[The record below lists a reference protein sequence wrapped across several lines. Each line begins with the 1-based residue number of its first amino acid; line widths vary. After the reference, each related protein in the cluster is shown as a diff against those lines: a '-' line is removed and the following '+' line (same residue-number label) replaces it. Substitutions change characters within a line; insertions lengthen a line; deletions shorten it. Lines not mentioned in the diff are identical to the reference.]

1 MRMMAGPMKILM
13 MSDVYFPRVNG
24 VSTSI
29 QTFRRELARLGHQ
42 VVLVAPRYAG
52 EDELREE
59 VLRVPSRRVVLD
71 PEDRMMRVG
80 ALRSLASVLSDSR
93 FDLVHVQTPF
103 VAHYQGLALARHL
116 DLPCV
121 ATYHTFFEEYLH
133 HYVPLLPRWLMQA
146 AARRFSRRQC
156 NALDAL
162 VVPSAAME
170 EVLERYG
177 VRRPICVIPTGIDID
192 AFRGGDGASF
202 RRAHRIPADRPMAL
216 YVGRV
221 AFEKNIEFLLHVV
234 RAVRS
239 ALPDVLLVVAGEG
252 PAQRSLQRIV
262 DRLGLGEHV
271 RFVGYLSRRHALPD
285 CYRAADVFA
294 FASQTET
301 QGLVL
306 LEAMALGVPVV
317 ATAAMGT
324 RDLLGDGR
332 GVLVARPEVADF
344 ADKLRRL
351 LTDAAL
357 RARLAAEGEACARQ
371 WSSAA
376 MASRLVTFYEGV
388 LERASG
394 AEVAGSRACLTTAPT
409 RRLVWRCGPRLRTE

>member
-1 MRMMAGPMKILM
+1 MPVIKPSQGMRMMPSPMRILM
-13 MSDVYFPRVNG
+13 ISDVYFPRVNG

-29 QTFRRELARLGHQ
+29 QTFRRELERLGHP
-42 VVLVAPRYAG
+42 VVLVAPRYAV
-52 EDELREE
+52 EDELGEE
-59 VLRVPSRRVVLD
+59 VLRIPSRRVMLD
-71 PEDRMMRVG
+71 PEDRMMHPRALRGLAG
-80 ALRSLASVLSDSR
+80 ALSHIR
-93 FDLVHVQTPF
+93 FDLVHIQTPF
-103 VAHYQGLALARHL
+103 LAHYQGLRLARHL
-116 DLPCV
+116 GLPCV

-133 HYVPLLPRWLMQA
+133 HYVPLLPRRLMRA

-170 EVLERYG
+170 EVLDRYG
-177 VRRPICVIPTGIDID
+177 VRRPISIIPTGIDLD
-192 AFRGGDGASF
+192 AFRGGDGTSF
-202 RRAHRIPADRPMAL
+202 RRAHRIPAARPTAL

-221 AFEKNIEFLLHVV
+221 AFEKNIEFLLQAV

-252 PAQRSLQRIV
+252 PAQRSLQRSV
-262 DRLGLGEHV
+262 DRLGLGEQV
-271 RFVGYLSRRHALPD
+271 RFVGYLSRRHALLD

-324 RDLLGDGR
+324 RDLLADGR

-344 ADKLRRL
+344 ADKLRRV

-357 RARLAAEGEACARQ
+357 RARLSAEGEECARR

-376 MASRLVTFYEGV
+376 MASRLVKFYEGV

-394 AEVAGSRACLTTAPT
+394 AEVAGSRPA
-409 RRLVWRCGPRLRTE
+409 